1 MDTENNNS
9 AGDLEN
15 NTENN
20 IQDNNENVQDNNEN
34 NLDTSGQDFQN
45 MLDSVFNQNN
55 LIIVGWFVG
64 VYLVVYLGLGIF
76 YKKKG
81 EESSFKKNAK
91 KIVDFLF
98 VILLVFMLITFFYL
112 LSKDEQ
118 NQYTEDIYNT
128 IISYLDNPYSLL
140 PIIAILIAFY
150 VVIYLFRIPLDENKP
165 FSVSFIEGLLWV
177 TLVIIVLVQFFKQ
190 VFNLSLLD
198 FVNEMQETKQELEET
213 SQDNTIETPVTSEN
227 EVFHVGNNK
236 YTYDDAKAICKS
248 YNAELATYQ
257 QVENSYK
264 NGGEWC
270 GYGWSQDQMALFPT
284 QQSTYD
290 KLKENG
296 PEVQH
301 NCGRP
306 GVNGGY
312 ITNPY
317 IKFGVNCF
325 GKKPNAT
332 SSDMARMTATE
343 DALPQTAEQRELQAK
358 INYWKQNAS
367 NLLQLSS
374 FNKQKWSRND
384 S

>member
-1 MDTENNNS
+1 MDNENNNS

-20 IQDNNENVQDNNEN
+20 SQDNNVNVEDNNV
-34 NLDTSGQDFQN
+34 DTSGQDFQN

-177 TLVIIVLVQFFKQ
+177 TLVIIVLVQFF
-190 VFNLSLLD
+190 
-198 FVNEMQETKQELEET
+198 
-213 SQDNTIETPVTSEN
+213 
-227 EVFHVGNNK
+227 
-236 YTYDDAKAICKS
+236 
-248 YNAELATYQ
+248 
-257 QVENSYK
+257 
-264 NGGEWC
+264 
-270 GYGWSQDQMALFPT
+270 
-284 QQSTYD
+284 
-290 KLKENG
+290 
-296 PEVQH
+296 
-301 NCGRP
+301 
-306 GVNGGY
+306 
-312 ITNPY
+312 
-317 IKFGVNCF
+317 
-325 GKKPNAT
+325 
-332 SSDMARMTATE
+332 
-343 DALPQTAEQRELQAK
+343 
-358 INYWKQNAS
+358 
-367 NLLQLSS
+367 
-374 FNKQKWSRND
+374 
-384 S
+384 

>member
-1 MDTENNNS
+1 MDNENNNS
-9 AGDLEN
+9 TEDLEI
-15 NTENN
+15 NTETN
-20 IQDNNENVQDNNEN
+20 Q
-34 NLDTSGQDFQN
+34 DTSSQDTSSQDFQN

-64 VYLVVYLGLGIF
+64 VYMVVYLGLGIF
-76 YKKKG
+76 YKKEG
-81 EESSFKKNAK
+81 EESSFKKNVK
-91 KIVDFLF
+91 KIIDFLF

-118 NQYTEDIYNT
+118 NEYTEEVYKT
-128 IISYLDNPYSLL
+128 VVSYLDSPYSLL

-150 VVIYLFRIPLDENKP
+150 IVIYLFRIPTDENKP

-198 FVNEMQETKQELEET
+198 FLNEMQETKDEIEEEQNTEEQPST
-213 SQDNTIETPVTSEN
+213 SLFGEN
-227 EVFHVGNNK
+227 PDHEVFHISNNK

-248 YNAELATYQ
+248 YNSELATYK
-257 QVENSYK
+257 QVENSYN

-270 GYGWSQDQMALFPT
+270 GYGWSDDQMALFPT
-284 QQSTYD
+284 QQETYD

-296 PEVQH
+296 SEVQH

-306 GVNGGY
+306 GINGGY

-325 GKKPNAT
+325 GKKPEAT
-332 SSDMARMTATE
+332 SADQARME
-343 DALPQTAEQRELQAK
+343 VGELALPQTAAQRELQAK
-358 INYWKQNAS
+358 IDYWKDNAAE
-367 NLLQLSS
+367 LLQVSS
-374 FNKQKWSRND
+374 FNKDNWNRPN
-384 S
+384 

>member
-1 MDTENNNS
+1 MDNENNNS
-9 AGDLEN
+9 TGDLEN

-20 IQDNNENVQDNNEN
+20 IQDNNENIQDS
-34 NLDTSGQDFQN
+34 NLDTSSQDFQN

-55 LIIVGWFVG
+55 LIFVGWFVG

-128 IISYLDNPYSLL
+128 IVAYLDNPYSLL

-198 FVNEMQETKQELEET
+198 FVNEMKETTQEISEQTSEVENQVQAVV
-213 SQDNTIETPVTSEN
+213 SQD
-227 EVFHVGNNK
+227 EVFHVNNNK

-325 GKKPNAT
+325 GKKPDA
-332 SSDMARMTATE
+332 SDSDMARLTANE

-358 INYWKQNAS
+358 INYWKENAAE
-367 NLLQLSS
+367 LLQLSS
-374 FNKQKWSRND
+374 FNKDKWSRHD
-384 S
+384 F

>member
-1 MDTENNNS
+1 MDNENNNS
-9 AGDLEN
+9 TGDLEN
-15 NTENN
+15 TTENTTPET
-20 IQDNNENVQDNNEN
+20 NENVQDNNV
-34 NLDTSGQDFQN
+34 DTSSQDFQN

-55 LIIVGWFVG
+55 LIFVGWFVG

-76 YKKKG
+76 YNKKG

-128 IISYLDNPYSLL
+128 VTSYLDNPYSLL
-140 PIIAILIAFY
+140 PVIAILIAFY
-150 VVIYLFRIPLDENKP
+150 VVLYLFRIPLDENKP
-165 FSVSFIEGLLWV
+165 FSVSFIEGSLWI

-190 VFNLSLLD
+190 IFNLSLLD
-198 FVNEMQETKQELEET
+198 FVNEIQQTNQEVEET
-213 SQDNTIETPVTSEN
+213 NEEETPEAPVVSEN

-248 YNAELATYQ
+248 YNADLATYQ

-312 ITNPY
+312 MSNPY

-325 GKKPNAT
+325 GKKPDAT
-332 SSDMARMTATE
+332 NSDMARMTATE
-343 DALPQTAEQRELQAK
+343 DALPQTAEQKELQAK
-358 INYWKQNAS
+358 INYWKENAS
-367 NLLQLSS
+367 ELLQLSS
-374 FNKQKWSRND
+374 FNKQKWSKND
-384 S
+384 N

>member
-1 MDTENNNS
+1 MDNENNNS
-9 AGDLEN
+9 TGDLEN

-20 IQDNNENVQDNNEN
+20 IQDNNENIQDSNV
-34 NLDTSGQDFQN
+34 DTSSQDFQN

-55 LIIVGWFVG
+55 LIFVGWFVG

-128 IISYLDNPYSLL
+128 IIAYLDNPYSLL

-198 FVNEMQETKQELEET
+198 FVNEMKETTQEISEEASEIENQVQEVV
-213 SQDNTIETPVTSEN
+213 SQD
-227 EVFHVGNNK
+227 EVFHVNNNK

-290 KLKENG
+290 KLKEHG

-325 GKKPNAT
+325 GKKPDA
-332 SSDMARMTATE
+332 SDSDMARLTANE

-358 INYWKQNAS
+358 INYWKENAAE
-367 NLLQLSS
+367 LLQLSS
-374 FNKQKWSRND
+374 FNKDKWSRHD
-384 S
+384 F

>member
-1 MDTENNNS
+1 MDNENNNS
-9 AGDLEN
+9 TGDLEN

-20 IQDNNENVQDNNEN
+20 IQDNNENVQDNNV
-34 NLDTSGQDFQN
+34 DTSSQDFQN

-55 LIIVGWFVG
+55 LIFVGWFVG

-128 IISYLDNPYSLL
+128 IIAYLDNPYSLL

-165 FSVSFIEGLLWV
+165 FSVSFIEGLLWI

-198 FVNEMQETKQELEET
+198 FVNEMKETTQEISEVENQVQAVV
-213 SQDNTIETPVTSEN
+213 SQD
-227 EVFHVGNNK
+227 EVFHVNNNK

-257 QVENSYK
+257 QVETSYK

-306 GVNGGY
+306 GINGGY

-325 GKKPNAT
+325 GKKPDA
-332 SSDMARMTATE
+332 SDSDMARLTANE

-358 INYWKQNAS
+358 INYWKENAAE
-367 NLLQLSS
+367 LLQLSS
-374 FNKQKWSRND
+374 FNKDKWSRHD
-384 S
+384 F

>member
-1 MDTENNNS
+1 MDNENNNS
-9 AGDLEN
+9 TGDLEN
-15 NTENN
+15 TTENN
-20 IQDNNENVQDNNEN
+20 TPETNENVQDNNV
-34 NLDTSGQDFQN
+34 DTSSQDFQN

-55 LIIVGWFVG
+55 LIFVGWFVG

-128 IISYLDNPYSLL
+128 VTSYLDNPYSLL
-140 PIIAILIAFY
+140 PVIAILIAFY
-150 VVIYLFRIPLDENKP
+150 VVLYLFRIPLDENKP
-165 FSVSFIEGLLWV
+165 FSVSFIEGSLWI

-198 FVNEMQETKQELEET
+198 FVNEIQQTNPEVEDSNEEET
-213 SQDNTIETPVTSEN
+213 PEAPVVSEN

-248 YNAELATYQ
+248 YNADLATYQ

-312 ITNPY
+312 MTNPY

-325 GKKPNAT
+325 GKKPDAT

-343 DALPQTAEQRELQAK
+343 DALPQTAEQKELQAK
-358 INYWKQNAS
+358 INYWKENAS
-367 NLLQLSS
+367 ELLQLSS
-374 FNKQKWSRND
+374 FNKQKWSKND
-384 S
+384 N

>member
-1 MDTENNNS
+1 MDNENNNS
-9 AGDLEN
+9 TGDLEN
-15 NTENN
+15 TTPET
-20 IQDNNENVQDNNEN
+20 NENVQDNNV
-34 NLDTSGQDFQN
+34 DTSSQDFQN

-55 LIIVGWFVG
+55 LIFVGWFVG

-76 YKKKG
+76 YNKKG

-128 IISYLDNPYSLL
+128 VTSYLDNPYSLL
-140 PIIAILIAFY
+140 PVIAILIAFY
-150 VVIYLFRIPLDENKP
+150 VVLYLFRIPLDENKP
-165 FSVSFIEGLLWV
+165 FSVSFIEGSLWI

-190 VFNLSLLD
+190 IFNLSLLD
-198 FVNEMQETKQELEET
+198 FVNEIQQTNQEVEET
-213 SQDNTIETPVTSEN
+213 NEEETPEAPVVSEN

-248 YNAELATYQ
+248 YNADLATYQ

-312 ITNPY
+312 MSNPY

-325 GKKPNAT
+325 GKKPDAT
-332 SSDMARMTATE
+332 NSDMARMTATE
-343 DALPQTAEQRELQAK
+343 DALPQTAEQKELQAK
-358 INYWKQNAS
+358 INYWKENAS
-367 NLLQLSS
+367 ELLQLSS
-374 FNKQKWSRND
+374 FNKQKWSKND
-384 S
+384 N

>member
-1 MDTENNNS
+1 MDNENNNS
-9 AGDLEN
+9 TGDLEN

-20 IQDNNENVQDNNEN
+20 IQDNNENVQDNNV
-34 NLDTSGQDFQN
+34 DTSSQDFQN

-55 LIIVGWFVG
+55 LIFVGWFVG

-128 IISYLDNPYSLL
+128 IISYIDNPYSLL
-140 PIIAILIAFY
+140 PIIAVLIAFY

-198 FVNEMQETKQELEET
+198 FVNEMQENKQELEET
-213 SQDNTIETPVTSEN
+213 SEDNTIEAPVTSEN

-325 GKKPNAT
+325 GKKPDAT
-332 SSDMARMTATE
+332 SSDMARLTANE
-343 DALPQTAEQRELQAK
+343 DYLPQTAEQRELQAK
-358 INYWKQNAS
+358 INYWKENAAE
-367 NLLQLSS
+367 LLQLSS
-374 FNKQKWSRND
+374 FNKDKWSRND

>member
-1 MDTENNNS
+1 MDNENNNS
-9 AGDLEN
+9 TGDLEN

-20 IQDNNENVQDNNEN
+20 IQDNNENVQDNNV
-34 NLDTSGQDFQN
+34 DTSSQDFQN

-55 LIIVGWFVG
+55 LIFVGWFVG

-128 IISYLDNPYSLL
+128 IIAYLDNPYSLL

-165 FSVSFIEGLLWV
+165 FSVSFIEGLLWI

-198 FVNEMQETKQELEET
+198 FVNEMKETTQEINEET
-213 SQDNTIETPVTSEN
+213 SEIENQVQEVVSQD
-227 EVFHVGNNK
+227 EVFHVNNNK

-306 GVNGGY
+306 GINGGY

-325 GKKPNAT
+325 GKKPDA
-332 SSDMARMTATE
+332 SDSDMARLTANE

-358 INYWKQNAS
+358 INYWKENAAE
-367 NLLQLSS
+367 LLQLSS
-374 FNKQKWSRND
+374 FNKDKWSRHD
-384 S
+384 F

>member
-1 MDTENNNS
+1 MDNENNNS

-20 IQDNNENVQDNNEN
+20 SQDNNVNVEDNNV
-34 NLDTSGQDFQN
+34 DTSGQDFQN

-213 SQDNTIETPVTSEN
+213 SEDNTTETPVTSEN

-264 NGGEWC
+264 NGG
-270 GYGWSQDQMALFPT
+270 
-284 QQSTYD
+284 
-290 KLKENG
+290 
-296 PEVQH
+296 
-301 NCGRP
+301 
-306 GVNGGY
+306 
-312 ITNPY
+312 
-317 IKFGVNCF
+317 
-325 GKKPNAT
+325 
-332 SSDMARMTATE
+332 
-343 DALPQTAEQRELQAK
+343 
-358 INYWKQNAS
+358 
-367 NLLQLSS
+367 
-374 FNKQKWSRND
+374 
-384 S
+384 

>member
-1 MDTENNNS
+1 MDNENNNS
-9 AGDLEN
+9 TGDLEN

-20 IQDNNENVQDNNEN
+20 TPETNENVQDNNV
-34 NLDTSGQDFQN
+34 DTSSQDFQN

-55 LIIVGWFVG
+55 LIFVGWFVG

-128 IISYLDNPYSLL
+128 VTSYLDNPYSLL
-140 PIIAILIAFY
+140 PVIAILIAFY
-150 VVIYLFRIPLDENKP
+150 VVLYLFRIPLDENKP
-165 FSVSFIEGLLWV
+165 FSVSFIEGSLWI

-198 FVNEMQETKQELEET
+198 FVNEIQQTNTEVEESNEEET
-213 SQDNTIETPVTSEN
+213 PEAPVVSEN

-248 YNAELATYQ
+248 YNADLATYQ

-312 ITNPY
+312 MTNPY

-325 GKKPNAT
+325 GKKPDAT
-332 SSDMARMTATE
+332 SNDMARMTATE
-343 DALPQTAEQRELQAK
+343 DALPQTAEQKELQAK
-358 INYWKQNAS
+358 INYWKENAS
-367 NLLQLSS
+367 ELLQLSS
-374 FNKQKWSRND
+374 FNKQKWSKND
-384 S
+384 N